1 MPNTRSVVKPVTQ
14 TVSKRVDSFVP
25 RIAQRLTGD
34 EGCLAYSLR
43 DIGANGGPVV
53 NLRRNHDNATRDF
66 TAAEIAAGHVLSW
79 GQEGLP
85 SGTLLQV
92 FVTRW
97 YDQGNSTWKQD
108 AVGTN
113 AGLQPKLVLNSVYQ
127 TDGVTFPGF
136 LQTEG
141 NPLNQGLNWTQPN
154 TIFTVTK
161 VISASGFLGAY
172 YGTSAG
178 GYATFAMELTGVASY
193 AFTNQAGFSG
203 NTTINDGTQSTDKAQ
218 HTVINNP
225 TTILRK
231 NGTQVASKAMSTG
244 SFTDFIQIG
253 DVSSTNFSFPF
264 SAPEMIFF
272 NSVPSDKFIT
282 ELENN
287 QKNYYGI

>member
-43 DIGANGGPVV
+43 DIGANGGPVI
-53 NLRRNHDNATRDF
+53 NARRNYDNATRDF

-79 GQEGLP
+79 GQEAQP
-85 SGTLLQV
+85 SGTILQV
-92 FVTRW
+92 HVTRW

-113 AGLQPKLVLNSVYQ
+113 AGLQPKLVLNDVYQ
-127 TDGVTFPGF
+127 SDGISFPGR

-161 VISASGFLGAY
+161 VNAPSTFLGAY

-178 GYATFAMELTGVASY
+178 GFSTFAMELTGVASY
-193 AFTNQAGFSG
+193 AFTNQSGFG
-203 NTTINDGTQSTDKAQ
+203 EDTTIHDGTESTDKVQ

-231 NGTQVASKAMSTG
+231 NGTQVASKVMSTG
-244 SFTDFIQIG
+244 SFTDFIQFG
-253 DVSSTNFSFPF
+253 DVSSTGFSFQF
-264 SAPEMIFF
+264 FTPEMIFF
-272 NSVPSDKFIT
+272 NSKPSDKFIT